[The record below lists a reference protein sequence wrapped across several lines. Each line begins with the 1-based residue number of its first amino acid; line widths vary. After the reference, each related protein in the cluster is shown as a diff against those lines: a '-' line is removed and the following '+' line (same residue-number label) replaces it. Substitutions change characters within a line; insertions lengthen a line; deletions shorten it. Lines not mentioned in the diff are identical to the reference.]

1 APPDPPF
8 LAQNL
13 LFVLFTFTVLIG
25 TVFPLVVEALRD
37 VQMSVGRPFFD
48 RMSVPI
54 GVALLLLMGVGPAL
68 PWGRASAAEV
78 KRALLPPL
86 FSGVLLLA
94 LGFAV
99 GVRAPWTLIAL
110 AFGGYTAHVTLR
122 ELSRPVRQ
130 RQKRGEALGRAAS
143 EGLLGRGRR
152 RAGARLAHRGAG
164 DIRIA

>member
-1 APPDPPF
+1 MTRSGVFNSVHSFTQSAIGPTILVF
-8 LAQNL
+8 LAAALLFSVVLLAARIDRLSADEILGGVLSREGMFLVNNL

-37 VQMSVGRPFFD
+37 VQMSARRPFSD

-54 GVALLLLMGVGPAL
+54 GVALLRLMGVGPAL

-99 GVRAPWTLIAL
+99 GVRAPW
-110 AFGGYTAHVTLR
+110 
-122 ELSRPVRQ
+122 
-130 RQKRGEALGRAAS
+130 
-143 EGLLGRGRR
+143 
-152 RAGARLAHRGAG
+152 
-164 DIRIA
+164 